1 MNWIRENLLAFLSL
15 LLNVVALALIGL
27 ILLNQNQTK
36 SSLTNASKQ
45 MKEMAEGA
53 ANKQDD
59 LGPKI
64 GLLDTS
70 LNKIDLKL
78 GQLGTKLN
86 EVDAKLV
93 RPETK
98 PASVDAKRGGVI
110 DTKRSG
116 VVDAKSVS
124 ADVKLLNRI
133 SSKLDKIDSRLAD
146 IQAASHKID
155 SKTTQV
161 DDAIKEMKKQA
172 RANRNYVF
180 P

>member
-1 MNWIRENLLAFLSL
+1 MNWIRENLLAVFSL
-15 LLNVVALALIGL
+15 LLNVVALVLIGL
-27 ILLNQNQTK
+27 ILVNQNQTK

-53 ANKQDD
+53 ADKQDD

-70 LNKIDLKL
+70 LNKVDAKL
-78 GQLGTKLN
+78 GLLGAKLN

-93 RPETK
+93 RPDTK
-98 PASVDAKRGGVI
+98 SASVDAKHVSV
-110 DTKRSG
+110 DTKS
-116 VVDAKSVS
+116 AS
-124 ADVKLLNRI
+124 ADVKLMNRI
-133 SSKLDKIDSRLAD
+133 NAKLDKIDSRLAAM
-146 IQAASHKID
+146 QAESHKIEL
-155 SKTTQV
+155 KTTQV

-172 RANRNYVF
+172 RTNRNYVF

>member
-1 MNWIRENLLAFLSL
+1 MNWIRENLLTIFSL
-15 LLNVVALALIGL
+15 LLNVAALVLIGL
-27 ILLNQNQTK
+27 VLLNQNQTK
-36 SSLTNASKQ
+36 SSLTDASKQ

-53 ANKQDD
+53 ASKQDD

-70 LNKIDLKL
+70 LNKIDSKL
-78 GQLGTKLN
+78 GLLSTKLN

-93 RPETK
+93 RPDATK
-98 PASVDAKRGGVI
+98 TASVDAKR
-110 DTKRSG
+110 SS
-116 VVDAKSVS
+116 VDAKHGS
-124 ADVKLLNRI
+124 ADTKSVGADIKLLNRI
-133 SSKLDKIDSRLAD
+133 NSKLDKIDSRLAD